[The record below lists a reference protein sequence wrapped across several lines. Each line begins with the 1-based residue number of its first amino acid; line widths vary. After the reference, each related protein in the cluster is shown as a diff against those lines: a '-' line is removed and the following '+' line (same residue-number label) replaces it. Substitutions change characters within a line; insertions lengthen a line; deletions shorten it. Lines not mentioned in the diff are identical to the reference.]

1 MMIMILGG
9 SASGKSAYA
18 ENTACQLAKENNQKK
33 YYLATMQ
40 IFDNETQKKVDRHR
54 ALRRDKGF
62 ITIEQPVD
70 IRKASEKIETKSAVA
85 LLECITNL
93 TANELFSNQ
102 FAISEKQAVEKIT
115 SEIAQLNR
123 ELTYLVIVSGNVFE
137 DGIVYDH
144 TTTEYIRAMGRIN
157 QMLAA
162 MADEVVEVVVG
173 IPIVLKR
180 RSMICLS

>member
-18 ENTACQLAKENNQKK
+18 ENTACQLAKETNQKK

-40 IFDNETQKKVDRHR
+40 VFDNETQKKVDKHR

-62 ITIEQPVD
+62 ITIEQPID
-70 IRKASEKIETKSAVA
+70 IGKASEKMKTEKAIA

-93 TANELFSNQ
+93 TANELFSKEK
-102 FAISEKQAVEKIT
+102 AITEAQVIAKIT
-115 SEIAQLNR
+115 KDIAQLSKK
-123 ELTYLVIVSGNVFE
+123 LTYLVIVSGNVFE
-137 DGIVYDH
+137 DGIVYDPA
-144 TTTEYIRAMGRIN
+144 TLGYIRAMGTIN
-157 QMLAA
+157 QTLAA

-180 RSMICLS
+180 RKQTCIS

>member
-1 MMIMILGG
+1 MMILVIGG

-18 ENTACQLAKENNQKK
+18 EKMACLLAKETNRKK

-40 IFDNETQKKVDRHR
+40 IFDDETQKKADRHR

-62 ITIEQPVD
+62 ITVEQPVD
-70 IRKASEKIETKSAVA
+70 IGKAFKKIQSKEAVA

-93 TANELFSNQ
+93 TANELF
-102 FAISEKQAVEKIT
+102 ADRMGISEKQAVEKIT
-115 SEIAQLNR
+115 TEIAQLNKQ
-123 ELTYLVIVSGNVFE
+123 LTHLVIVSGNVFE
-137 DGIVYDH
+137 DGIVYEH
-144 TTTEYIRAMGRIN
+144 ATTDYIRAMGRIN

-173 IPIVLKR
+173 LPIVLKR
-180 RSMICLS
+180 RRRTCMS